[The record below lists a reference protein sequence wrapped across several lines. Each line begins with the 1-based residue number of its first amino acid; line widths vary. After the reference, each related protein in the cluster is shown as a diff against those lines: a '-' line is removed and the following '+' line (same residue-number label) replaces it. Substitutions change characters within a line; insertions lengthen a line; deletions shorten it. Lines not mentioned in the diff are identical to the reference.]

1 MELKLEVRVIL
12 QKKKLTVYNADS
24 TLGGCCKVSHT
35 TQFYIAVSENG
46 KCNDTIYRTIL
57 VRIGRYISK

>member
-12 QKKKLTVYNADS
+12 QKKKLTVNNGDS

-35 TQFYIAVSENG
+35 TRFYIAVSGNG
-46 KCNDTIYRTIL
+46 KCNGTIYRTIL
-57 VRIGRYISK
+57 VRIGGYISK